1 MRMLAQKPRCHDDA
15 PGAPEMILRTLRLR
29 QNNVWAAPANLPGLT
44 RRLMKRGMAPL
55 CAGPNQ
61 PSAAFFLRQP
71 SRPSPTR
78 PVAKSG
84 RAAGSGTALA
94 HVALP
99 AEVRINAPAEV
110 ENDCPEVISLVPVIG
125 PMGVERT

>member
-84 RAAGSGTALA
+84 RAAGSGTCEKVAVVDKTRKLVVVPNRFAL
-94 HVALP
+94 
-99 AEVRINAPAEV
+99 N
-110 ENDCPEVISLVPVIG
+110 
-125 PMGVERT
+125 